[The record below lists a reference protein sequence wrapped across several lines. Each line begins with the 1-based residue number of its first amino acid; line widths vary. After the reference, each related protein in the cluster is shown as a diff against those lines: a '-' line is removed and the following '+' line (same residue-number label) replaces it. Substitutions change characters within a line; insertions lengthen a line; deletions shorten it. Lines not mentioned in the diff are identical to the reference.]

1 MATTKMASVL
11 QRDIAEE
18 LGFRLPALTL
28 VQTTGT
34 SGDPV
39 ITLGALTAAS
49 QSAFI
54 RIVPEATLQ
63 LNSVGLAA
71 PVYTP
76 HIVQVVLETSTIA
89 NVALML
95 ESNKFP
101 LFHALQATGCKVEL
115 YMSANTNAVDEADI
129 TSGNLKATLYPALN
143 FPLSAQT

>member
-18 LGFRLPALTL
+18 LGLRLSALTL

-34 SGDPV
+34 AGDPV
-39 ITLGALTAAS
+39 ITLGALTAGS

-54 RIVPEATLQ
+54 RIATEATLQ
-63 LNSVGLAA
+63 LNSVGVAQT
-71 PVYTP
+71 VYAP

-101 LFHALQATGCKVEL
+101 LFGVLLAHGAKVEL
-115 YMSANTNAVDEADI
+115 YMTANTNAVEETDI
-129 TSGNLKATLYPALN
+129 TSANLKATFYPAAY
-143 FPLSAQT
+143 FPLTAQS

>member
-1 MATTKMASVL
+1 MASTKMASVL
-11 QRDIAEE
+11 QKNIAEE

-34 SGDPV
+34 AGDPV
-39 ITLGALTAAS
+39 ITLGSLAAGS

-63 LNSVGLAA
+63 LNSVGQAA

-101 LFHALQATGCKVEL
+101 LFHVLDKTGCKVEL
-115 YMSANTNAVDEADI
+115 YMTANTNAVEETDI
-129 TSGNLKATLYPALN
+129 TSANLKASLVASLY
-143 FPLSAQT
+143 FPLTAQT